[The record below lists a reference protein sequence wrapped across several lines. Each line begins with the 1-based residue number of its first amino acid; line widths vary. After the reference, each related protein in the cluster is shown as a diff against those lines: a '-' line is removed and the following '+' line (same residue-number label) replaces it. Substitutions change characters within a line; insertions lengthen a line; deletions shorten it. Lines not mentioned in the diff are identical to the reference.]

1 MTDYH
6 DVHAIL
12 YQGVLALSQL
22 QAGSILLRE
31 LVNGQRGRSF
41 RDFQIFLKVL
51 ELYGTG
57 YEDDIDK
64 VKYTRRQSM
73 THTQQAVE
81 ELQ

>member
-6 DVHAIL
+6 EVHAIL
-12 YQGVLALSQL
+12 YQAVLALSQF
-22 QAGSILLRE
+22 QAGSIPLRE

-51 ELYGTG
+51 ELYGAG

-64 VKYTRRQSM
+64 IKYSRR
-73 THTQQAVE
+73 
-81 ELQ
+81 